1 MENPLGNWQICIKS
15 AINHLED
22 LMESGEN
29 LKSLN
34 TKEDARNKNNLEQ
47 NSFYGASLLSNIGCI
62 LSRKKWLACKSALSS

>member
-1 MENPLGNWQICIKS
+1 MENPLGNMQICIKS

-34 TKEDARNKNNLEQ
+34 TKEDT
-47 NSFYGASLLSNIGCI
+47 
-62 LSRKKWLACKSALSS
+62 RKKTI

>member
-1 MENPLGNWQICIKS
+1 MENPLGNVQICIKS

-34 TKEDARNKNNLEQ
+34 TKEDDRKKNLELI
-47 NSFYGASLLSNIGCI
+47 NFYGASLLSIIGCI
-62 LSRKKWLACKSALSS
+62 LSTKQSGWF

>member
-1 MENPLGNWQICIKS
+1 MCKS

-34 TKEDARNKNNLEQ
+34 TKEDARKKNNLEQ
-47 NSFYGASLLSNIGCI
+47 INCYGASLLSNI
-62 LSRKKWLACKSALSS
+62 WLHFI

>member
-1 MENPLGNWQICIKS
+1 MENPLGNVQMCIKS

-34 TKEDARNKNNLEQ
+34 TKEDARKEKQ
-47 NSFYGASLLSNIGCI
+47 FRTHQLLWYI
-62 LSRKKWLACKSALSS
+62 AFV

>member
-1 MENPLGNWQICIKS
+1 MENPLGNVQICIKS

-34 TKEDARNKNNLEQ
+34 GNKASRNKKIIRNLEQ
-47 NSFYGASLLSNIGCI
+47 ISFNGASLLSNIVCI
-62 LSRKKWLACKSALSS
+62 LSRKQSGWF